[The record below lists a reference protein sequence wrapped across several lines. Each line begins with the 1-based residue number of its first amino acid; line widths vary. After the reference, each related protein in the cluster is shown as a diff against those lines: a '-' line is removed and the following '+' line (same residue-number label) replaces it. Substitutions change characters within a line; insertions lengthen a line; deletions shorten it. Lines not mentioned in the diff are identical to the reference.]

1 MSQKVELNFGSVIL
15 VLIVFAA
22 MFIAVRMVYNVLKD
36 SIAYTTYNGWNILS
50 KSVLLTWGI
59 PMAAPFICYY
69 YATAGGANFPSWVL
83 PTVFAIC
90 GIWLLI
96 MIIGTIRIMGAK
108 YGISVVA
115 FRLILTFFTGVLGAY
130 FGAFILIAICIAAM
144 VVDVWVGNAP
154 LILHGSNG
162 DLVMQKCGD
171 GQLIDQNGTTYS
183 ILDDG
188 SLAGG
193 GEIYTRAGNGIYY
206 CSDGNSYYTYR

>member
-1 MSQKVELNFGSVIL
+1 MSQEVELNSGGIIL

-22 MFIAVRMVYNVLKD
+22 MFIVLKMVYNVLKD

-50 KSVLLTWGI
+50 TSVLITWGI

-96 MIIGTIRIMGAK
+96 MVIGTIRIMGAK

-115 FRLILTFFTGVLGAY
+115 FRLILTFFTGVFGAY
-130 FGAFILIAICIAAM
+130 LGAFILIAICIAAM

-154 LILHGSNG
+154 LILHGPDG
-162 DLVMQKCGD
+162 DIVIHDHD
-171 GQLIDQNGTTYS
+171 GQLMDQNGVLYD
-183 ILDDG
+183 IYDDG
-188 SLAGG
+188 SLMDSN
-193 GEIYTRAGNGIYY
+193 GEYYTKADGGIYY
-206 CSDGNSYYTYR
+206 CSDGKTYYAYH